1 MNNLNR
7 SGGLRL
13 PAFSWRLQ
21 LGLLLLVLLV
31 VVPLIM
37 VLLRSVFPDGALDAL
52 APLRVLSDPGLVSI
66 FWNSIVLG
74 GWVVLG
80 STLLALPMAFLS
92 ARTTIGRHAWL
103 DVVLIIPFMTPPYI
117 GSMGWIL
124 FMQRRGFAEQILP
137 VVGKVTPHFFTL
149 FGMVA
154 IMSLHLFPF
163 LYLILR
169 NALMRIGGSLEEA
182 GSVHGGSAFYLLR
195 RVIVP
200 LLLGSYAMGA
210 LLVFVKTIAEF
221 GTPAT
226 FGRQIGYYVLTSEIH
241 RFTASWPID
250 FGKATS
256 LASVL
261 LGACLLFWY
270 VQNVISRRYQ
280 YKTLGGKGMRTRI
293 NPLKGWQA
301 VMGWGYIGL
310 LLLFSIGIPYFSI
323 IATSL
328 QRLRGDGLAWT
339 NVTLAHYAEL
349 LRPGSKGWD
358 ALINSLGLAALAA
371 TAAVLIGTFLVLQMG
386 NLKSVSQRSLDMFS
400 LLPNTVPG
408 IVIVVGLIL
417 FWNAPWMPVK
427 IYNTYTMVV
436 LTYVVFFLPYSVQ
449 YIKASAAQID
459 GSLLQAGRVFGG
471 KPFYLFRRIVLPLLI
486 PGVLAGWMMTFTI
499 SARELVA
506 SLMVLPPSMQ
516 VTATYIFSQF
526 EQGEVSLGM
535 AMAVVSVGMTTLVL
549 VIMNHLG
556 ADRK

>member
-1 MNNLNR
+1 M
-7 SGGLRL
+7 
-13 PAFSWRLQ
+13 
-21 LGLLLLVLLV
+21 
-31 VVPLIM
+31 
-37 VLLRSVFPDGALDAL
+37 
-52 APLRVLSDPGLVSI
+52 
-66 FWNSIVLG
+66 
-74 GWVVLG
+74 
-80 STLLALPMAFLS
+80 LALPIALLS
-92 ARTTIGRHAWL
+92 ARTNIGRHAWL

-124 FMQRRGFAEQILP
+124 FMQRRGFAEQLVPAVEKI
-137 VVGKVTPHFFTL
+137 TPHFFSL

-169 NALMRIGGSLEEA
+169 NALQRIGGSLEEA
-182 GSVHGGSAFYLLR
+182 GSVHGGSVFYLMR
-195 RVIVP
+195 RVIMP

-210 LLVFVKTIAEF
+210 LLIFVKTIAEF

-241 RFTASWPID
+241 RFTSSWPID

-280 YKTLGGKGMRTRI
+280 YRTLSGKGMRTRI
-293 NPLKGWQA
+293 TQLTGWKA
-301 VMGWGYIGL
+301 VLGWGYTGL
-310 LLLFSIGIPYFSI
+310 LLLFSIVIPYFSI

-328 QRLRGDGLAWT
+328 QKLRGDGLAWS
-339 NVTLAHYAEL
+339 NVTFAHYIEL
-349 LRPGSKGWD
+349 LRPGSKGWQ
-358 ALINSLGLAALAA
+358 ALINSLSLAALAA
-371 TAAVLIGTFLVLQMG
+371 TVAVLIGTFLVLQMG
-386 NLKSVSQRSLDMFS
+386 SMKRWSERSLDMFS

-417 FWNAPWMPVK
+417 FWNAPWMPIS

-449 YIKASAAQID
+449 YVKASAGQID
-459 GSLLQAGRVFGG
+459 TNLLQAGRVFGG
-471 KPFYLFRRIVLPLLI
+471 KPFYIFRRIMLPLLV
-486 PGVLAGWMMTFTI
+486 PGILAGWMMTFTI

-506 SLMVLPPSMQ
+506 SLMVLPPSMH

-535 AMAVVSVGMTTLVL
+535 AMAVVSVGFTTLVL

>member
-1 MNNLNR
+1 MKNLYR
-7 SGGLRL
+7 GGGLRL

-21 LGLLLLVLLV
+21 LGLILLGLLI

-37 VLLRSVFPDGALDAL
+37 VLLRSVMPDGRLDVL
-52 APLRVLSDPGLVSI
+52 APLKVMSDPGLFTI
-66 FWNSIVLG
+66 FWNSIALG

-124 FMQRRGFAEQILP
+124 FMQRRGFSEQILP
-137 VVGKVTPHFFTL
+137 MTSNITPYFFSL

-169 NALMRIGGSLEEA
+169 NSLMRIGGSLEEA
-182 GSVHGGSAFYLLR
+182 GSVHGGNFFYLLR

-200 LLLGSYAMGA
+200 LLLGSYVMGA

-241 RFTASWPID
+241 RFTSSWPID

-256 LASVL
+256 LASIL

-270 VQNVISRRYQ
+270 VQTIISRRYQ
-280 YKTLGGKGMRTRI
+280 YKTLGGKGMRLRI
-293 NPLKGWQA
+293 APLKGWRA
-301 VMGWGYIGL
+301 IAGWGYVLL

-328 QRLRGDGLAWT
+328 QKLRGDGLAWG

-349 LRPGSKGWD
+349 LSPGSKGWQ
-358 ALINSLGLAALAA
+358 ALSNSLGLAALAA

-386 NLKSVSQRSLDMFS
+386 NFKKISQRSLDLFS

-449 YIKASAAQID
+449 YIKASASQID
-459 GSLLQAGRVFGG
+459 GNLLQAGKVFGA
-471 KPFYLFRRIVLPLLI
+471 KPFYLFRRIMLPLLI

-516 VTATYIFSQF
+516 VSATYIFSQF

-549 VIMNHLG
+549 VVMNQLG

>member
-1 MNNLNR
+1 MVL
-7 SGGLRL
+7 
-13 PAFSWRLQ
+13 A
-21 LGLLLLVLLV
+21 LLLLVLLIGL
-31 VVPLIM
+31 PLIM
-37 VLLRSVFPDGALDAL
+37 VLLHSLFPDDVFDVL
-52 APLRVLSDPGLVSI
+52 APLKVLSDPGLFTY

-92 ARTTIGRHAWL
+92 ARTSIGRHAWL

-124 FMQRRGFAEQILP
+124 FMQRRGFAEQLWP
-137 VVGKVTPHFFTL
+137 SVEKLTPHFFSL

-169 NALMRIGGSLEEA
+169 NALQRIGGTLEEA
-182 GSVHGGSAFYLLR
+182 GSVHGGSMLYMLR
-195 RVIVP
+195 RVIFP
-200 LLLGSYAMGA
+200 LLHGSYAMGA

-226 FGRQIGYYVLTSEIH
+226 FGRRIGFYVLTSEIH
-241 RFTASWPID
+241 RFTSNWPID
-250 FGKATS
+250 FSTATS

-261 LGACLLFWY
+261 LGACLVFWY
-270 VQNVISRRYQ
+270 IQNVISRRYQ
-280 YKTLGGKGMRTRI
+280 YQTLSGKGMRTRM
-293 NPLKGWQA
+293 LQLRGWRA
-301 VMGWGYIGL
+301 ALGWGYTAAL
-310 LLLFSIGIPYFSI
+310 LLLSIGIPYFSI

-328 QRLRGDGLAWT
+328 QKLRGDGLAWG

-349 LRPGSKGWD
+349 LRPGSKGWQ
-358 ALINSLGLAALAA
+358 ALMNSLGLAGIAA
-371 TAAVLIGTFLVLQMG
+371 TVAVLIGLFLVLQMG
-386 NLKSVSQRSLDMFS
+386 NMKRWSQRGLDALS

-417 FWNAPWMPVK
+417 FWNAPWMPVP

-436 LTYVVFFLPYSVQ
+436 LTYVVFYLPYSVQ
-449 YIKASAAQID
+449 YIKASASQID
-459 GSLLQAGRVFGG
+459 GNLLQAGRVFGG
-471 KPFYLFRRIVLPLLI
+471 KPLYLLRRIVLPLLV
-486 PGVLAGWMMTFTI
+486 PGILAGWMMTFTI

-535 AMAVVSVGMTTLVL
+535 AMAVVSVGFTTLVL

>member
-1 MNNLNR
+1 MSKSYR
-7 SGGLRL
+7 GELRF
-13 PAFSWRLQ
+13 PATSWLM
-21 LGLLLLVLLV
+21 LLAFLLLILLV
-31 VVPLIM
+31 GVPLVM
-37 VLLRSVFPDGALDAL
+37 VLLHSLFPDSVFDML
-52 APLRVLSDPGLVSI
+52 APFKALSNPGLFSY

-74 GWVVLG
+74 AWVVLG

-92 ARTTIGRHAWL
+92 AKTTIGRHAWL

-124 FMQRRGFAEQILP
+124 FMQRRGFAEQLFP
-137 VVGKVTPHFFTL
+137 AAAKLTPHFFSL

-169 NALMRIGGSLEEA
+169 NALQRIGGSLEEA
-182 GSVHGGSAFYLLR
+182 GSVHGGGAMYMLR
-195 RVIVP
+195 RVVFP

-210 LLVFVKTIAEF
+210 LLIFVKTIAEF

-226 FGRQIGYYVLTSEIH
+226 FGRQIGFYVLTSEIH
-241 RFTASWPID
+241 RYTSNWPID
-250 FGKATS
+250 FGTATS

-270 VQNVISRRYQ
+270 IQNVISRRYQ
-280 YKTLGGKGMRTRI
+280 YNTLGGKGMRTRI
-293 NPLKGWQA
+293 LPLRGWRA
-301 VMGWGYIGL
+301 VLGWGYTIGL
-310 LLLFSIGIPYFSI
+310 LLLSIAIPYFSI

-328 QRLRGDGLAWT
+328 QKLRGDGLAWH
-339 NVTLAHYAEL
+339 NVTLAHYGEL
-349 LRPGSKGWD
+349 LRPGSKGWQ
-358 ALINSLGLAALAA
+358 ALMNSLGLAGIAA
-371 TAAVLIGTFLVLQMG
+371 TVAVLIGLFLVLQMG
-386 NLKSVSQRSLDMFS
+386 SMKRWTERGLDMLS

-417 FWNAPWMPVK
+417 FWNAPWMPLP

-436 LTYVVFFLPYSVQ
+436 LTYVVFYLPYSVQ
-449 YIKASAAQID
+449 YIKASASQID
-459 GSLLQAGRVFGG
+459 DSLLQAGKVFGG
-471 KPFYLFRRIVLPLLI
+471 KPLYIFRRIALPLLV

-535 AMAVVSVGMTTLVL
+535 AMAVVSVGFTTLVL

>member
-1 MNNLNR
+1 MDKLIR
-7 SGGLRL
+7 GGLRL
-13 PAFSWRLQ
+13 PAMSWRLG
-21 LGLLLLVLLV
+21 LGLVLLGGLV
-31 VVPLIM
+31 LLPLAM
-37 VLLRSVFPDGALDAL
+37 VLLRSLYPDDAFDAL
-52 APLRVLSDPGLVSI
+52 APLRVLSDPTLLSI
-66 FWNSIVLG
+66 FWNSIALG

-80 STLLALPMAFLS
+80 STLLALPMAFLA
-92 ARTTIGRHAWL
+92 ARTSIGRHAWL

-124 FMQRRGFAEQILP
+124 FMQKRGFAEQLWP
-137 VVGKVTPHFFTL
+137 AAGSVTPTFFSL

-169 NALMRIGGSLEEA
+169 NALQRIGGSLEEA
-182 GSVHGGSAFYLLR
+182 ASVHGGGPLYRLR
-195 RVIVP
+195 RIVLP

-241 RFTASWPID
+241 RYTSSWPID
-250 FGKATS
+250 FGKATA
-256 LASVL
+256 LASIL
-261 LGACLLFWY
+261 LGACLMFWY
-270 VQNVISRRYQ
+270 VQNVISRRHQ
-280 YKTLGGKGMRTRI
+280 YRTLGGKGMRTRMT
-293 NPLKGWQA
+293 PLPGWRA
-301 VMGWGYIGL
+301 VWGWGYTGAL
-310 LLLFSIGIPYFSI
+310 LLLSIGIPYFSI
-323 IATSL
+323 IAASL
-328 QRLRGDGLAWT
+328 MKLRGEGLAWG
-339 NVTLAHYAEL
+339 NMTLAHYAEL
-349 LRPGSKGWD
+349 LRPGSKGWQ
-358 ALINSLGLAALAA
+358 ALLNSMGLAALAA
-371 TAAVLIGTFLVLQMG
+371 TAAVLLGTFLVLQMG
-386 NLKSVSQRSLDMFS
+386 SMKQFSQRSLDLFS

-417 FWNAPWMPVK
+417 LWNAPWMPVP
-427 IYNTYTMVV
+427 IYNTYAMVV

-449 YIKASAAQID
+449 YIKSSAAQID
-459 GSLLQAGRVFGG
+459 GSLVQAGRVFGG
-471 KPFYLFRRIVLPLLI
+471 KPWYIFRRIVLPLLI

-535 AMAVVSVGMTTLVL
+535 AMAVVSVGLTTLVL
-549 VIMNHLG
+549 VAMNYLG